1 MWGTFLSEPL
11 SIVGLVG
18 RYPANCLMER
28 MPIYQRWIF
37 SKYPHAGPLLHAV
50 LVRLSPGYPPLIG
63 KLHTRYS
70 PVRRS
75 PPGIATCAAPR
86 LACVK
91 PVASVHPEP
100 GSNSSLF
107 KLFYVLAPESVI
119 VVQSHTSLTVS
130 IRKISFPILV
140 LLVELCKS
148 LKELFCRFRFAN
160 VAAKI
165 RTFILN
171 FQIIS
176 ELFFFLKVCFIILDR
191 RSLSNAGAKVV
202 L

>member
-75 PPGIATCAAPR
+75 PAGIATPAAPR

-100 GSNSSLF
+100 GSNSSLL
-107 KLFYVLAPESVI
+107 KLFYIFAQNLVFI
-119 VVQSHTSLTVS
+119 VVTDGMFRIIYVS
-130 IRKISFPILV
+130 CTTCWYVIFSKNFFRY
-140 LLVELCKS
+140 LL
-148 LKELFCRFRFAN
+148 AN
-160 VAAKI
+160 VSAKI
-165 RTFILN
+165 RTFIFN
-171 FQIIS
+171 FQILS
-176 ELFFFLKVCFIILDR
+176 KLFSKVFCFII
-191 RSLSNAGAKVV
+191 
-202 L
+202 

>member
-37 SKYPHAGPLLHAV
+37 SKYSHAGSLLHAV

-100 GSNSSLF
+100 GSNSSLL
-107 KLFYVLAPESVI
+107 KLFYIFAQNLVFI
-119 VVQSHTSLTVS
+119 VVTDGMFRIS
-130 IRKISFPILV
+130 IR
-140 LLVELCKS
+140 LLYYLLICNIF
-148 LKELFCRFRFAN
+148 KELF
-160 VAAKI
+160 
-165 RTFILN
+165 
-171 FQIIS
+171 
-176 ELFFFLKVCFIILDR
+176 
-191 RSLSNAGAKVV
+191 SLSLSERECKDKNFYF
-202 L
+202 